1 MIYTVTFN
9 PALDYAVSVN
19 EVSLGLTNRSTD
31 EYIQTGGKGI
41 NVSVMLKNLGYD
53 NTALGFIGGFTGQ
66 EIKKRVI
73 ESGCKCDFIE
83 VDGLSRINIKIKSGS
98 ETEVN
103 ASGPMISEQAVSQL
117 MEKIRKLHEGDC
129 LVLAG
134 SVSKGIPDTIYAD
147 IIKNTDKNVRVIT
160 DAAGN
165 LLLNAIKEKPFLI
178 KPNNYELSQIA
189 GTDIGN
195 DRKKALE
202 YADILHEMGAE
213 NVLISFAGD
222 GAAFSSASGLK
233 LEADAPQGVVVDSV
247 GAGDSMVAGFIAGWE
262 ESHDYARAF
271 KMGIASGSASTFS
284 LGFAGRDKVEKI
296 YKQINI

>member
-134 SVSKGIPDTIYAD
+134 SVC
-147 IIKNTDKNVRVIT
+147 
-160 DAAGN
+160 
-165 LLLNAIKEKPFLI
+165 
-178 KPNNYELSQIA
+178 
-189 GTDIGN
+189 
-195 DRKKALE
+195 
-202 YADILHEMGAE
+202 
-213 NVLISFAGD
+213 
-222 GAAFSSASGLK
+222 
-233 LEADAPQGVVVDSV
+233 
-247 GAGDSMVAGFIAGWE
+247 
-262 ESHDYARAF
+262 
-271 KMGIASGSASTFS
+271 
-284 LGFAGRDKVEKI
+284 
-296 YKQINI
+296 

>member
-117 MEKIRKLHEGDC
+117 MKKIRKLHEGDC

-189 GTDIGN
+189 GNDIGN

-213 NVLISFAGD
+213 NVLICNMKLSSQFKNRL
-222 GAAFSSASGLK
+222 FSSMM
-233 LEADAPQGVVVDSV
+233 PQLIQIILRIICYS
-247 GAGDSMVAGFIAGWE
+247 
-262 ESHDYARAF
+262 
-271 KMGIASGSASTFS
+271 
-284 LGFAGRDKVEKI
+284 I
-296 YKQINI
+296 YSNFQM